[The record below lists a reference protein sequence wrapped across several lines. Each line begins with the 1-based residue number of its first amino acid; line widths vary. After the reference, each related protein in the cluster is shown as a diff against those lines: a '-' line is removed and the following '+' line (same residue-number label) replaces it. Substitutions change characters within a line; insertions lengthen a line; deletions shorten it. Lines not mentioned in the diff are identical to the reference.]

1 MKDKFY
7 IYLFSLFKG
16 NLPYRHKGSTIID
29 NLCVI
34 NYDILSTN
42 KLDIDEI
49 IKETREK
56 CIYFDS
62 LIETKALTNKF
73 LEKQIKCL
81 ISYQLSSKDKF
92 IFFNKFKLQN
102 YLEYKS
108 ELRDLIINDILK

>member
-7 IYLFSLFKG
+7 IYLFSLSKG

-49 IKETREK
+49 IKETRENF
-56 CIYFDS
+56 IYFDS
-62 LIETKALTNKF
+62 YIEINALTNKF
-73 LEKQIKCL
+73 SEKQIKYL

-108 ELRDLIINDILK
+108 EIRDLIINDILK